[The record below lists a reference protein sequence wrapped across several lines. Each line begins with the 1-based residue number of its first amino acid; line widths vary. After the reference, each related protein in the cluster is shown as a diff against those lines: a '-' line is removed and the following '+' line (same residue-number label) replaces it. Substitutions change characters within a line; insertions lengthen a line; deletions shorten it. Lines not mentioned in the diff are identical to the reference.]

1 MPGITG
7 QQLVQSFTG
16 SLPEVVQSTRDF
28 VLRGDVVEG
37 LSPAL
42 VFAIRLALEEAV
54 TNAHRH
60 GHRGDPDLPISI
72 EFSRIGDDLIL
83 EVADT
88 GEGFD
93 PGSIPD
99 PRSPEGL
106 ERSSGRGLLLIRA
119 FMHHVEHLDAG
130 RRIRMHRCLASAGSS

>member
-1 MPGITG
+1 M
-7 QQLVQSFTG
+7 VRSFTG
-16 SLPEVVQSTRDF
+16 PLAEVVQSTRAF
-28 VLRGDVVEG
+28 VLGGDG
-37 LSPAL
+37 LNDLSQEL

-54 TNAHRH
+54 TNAHKH
-60 GHRGDPDLPISI
+60 GHGGDPDRPISI
-72 EFSRIGDDLIL
+72 GYSCHGEDLIL

-99 PRSPEGL
+99 PTSPDGL

-119 FMHHVEHLDAG
+119 FMHQVEHLDAG
-130 RRIRMHRCLASAGSS
+130 RRIRMRRSLVEQARSS

>member
-1 MPGITG
+1 MR
-7 QQLVQSFTG
+7 SFTG
-16 SLPEVVQSTRDF
+16 PLSEVVQSTRDF
-28 VLRGDVVEG
+28 VLHGDG
-37 LSPAL
+37 LNDLSQEL

-60 GHRGDPDLPISI
+60 GHGGAPDRPISI
-72 EFSRIGDDLIL
+72 SFFRHGDDLIL

-106 ERSSGRGLLLIRA
+106 ERSTGRGLLLIRA

-130 RRIRMHRCLASAGSS
+130 RRIRMRRSLVEQSHSS

>member
-1 MPGITG
+1 MR
-7 QQLVQSFTG
+7 SFTG
-16 SLPEVVQSTRDF
+16 PLSEVVQSTREF
-28 VLRGDVVEG
+28 VLHGNG
-37 LSPAL
+37 LNDLSQEL

-60 GHRGDPDLPISI
+60 GHGGDPDRPISI
-72 EFSRIGDDLIL
+72 VFSRHGDDLTL

-106 ERSSGRGLLLIRA
+106 ERSTGRGLLLIRA

-130 RRIRMHRCLASAGSS
+130 RRIRMRRRLVEQTRSS

>member
-1 MPGITG
+1 MR
-7 QQLVQSFTG
+7 SFTG
-16 SLPEVVQSTRDF
+16 SLPEVVQSTREF
-28 VLRGDVVEG
+28 VLQGEVLEG
-37 LSPAL
+37 ISPEL

-60 GHRGDPDLPISI
+60 GHGGDPHRPISV
-72 EFSRIGDDLIL
+72 EFSRNVDDLIL

-88 GEGFD
+88 GDGFD

-119 FMHHVEHLDAG
+119 FMHHVEHLDSG
-130 RRIRMHRCLASAGSS
+130 RRIRMRRCLAPAGSS

>member
-1 MPGITG
+1 MR
-7 QQLVQSFTG
+7 SFTG
-16 SLPEVVQSTRDF
+16 SLPEVVKSTRDF
-28 VLRGDVVEG
+28 VLQGDFVKG
-37 LSPAL
+37 LSQEL

-60 GHRGDPDLPISI
+60 GHGGDPDRPISV
-72 EFSRIGDDLIL
+72 EFSQNGDDLIL

-88 GEGFD
+88 GNGFD

-106 ERSSGRGLLLIRA
+106 ERTSGRGLLLIRA

-130 RRIRMHRCLASAGSS
+130 RRIRMRRCLARVSSS

>member
-1 MPGITG
+1 MR
-7 QQLVQSFTG
+7 SFTG
-16 SLPEVVQSTRDF
+16 PLADVVQSTRDF
-28 VLRGDVVEG
+28 VLQGDFLAG
-37 LSPAL
+37 LSQEL
-42 VFAIRLALEEAV
+42 IFAIRLALEEAV

-60 GHRGDPDLPISI
+60 GHGGDPERPISI
-72 EFSRIGDDLIL
+72 AFSRHDDELIL
-83 EVADT
+83 EVTDT

-119 FMHHVEHLDAG
+119 FMHHVEHLDGG
-130 RRIRMHRCLASAGSS
+130 RRIRMRRCLEPARTS